1 MNGVHDMGG
10 MHGFGPVLPEANEPV
25 FHAPWEGR
33 VRGMVQLMGAW
44 RLWNIDASRHS
55 IERLLPADYL
65 RLSYFEKWL
74 DALILRLLAKGLVT
88 PEELASGRK
97 ADGAAVASPP
107 VTADMAAD
115 LVTSVGSYQRE
126 VPAQPRFAA
135 GDKVRARNVN
145 PEGHTRLP
153 RYARGRSGVI
163 KRLHGAH
170 VFPDSNARFDG
181 EAPQPLYTVR
191 FTAREL
197 WGEAAHAAD
206 TVSLDLWEDYL
217 DPA

>member
-55 IERLLPADYL
+55 IERLPPVDYL

-88 PEELASGRK
+88 LEELESGRK

-163 KRLHGAH
+163 ERLHGAH

-206 TVSLDLWEDYL
+206 TVSLDLWENYL

>member
-163 KRLHGAH
+163 ERLHGAH

>member
-25 FHAPWEGR
+25 FHAAWEGR
-33 VRGMVQLMGAW
+33 VRALSVLMGAW
-44 RLWNIDASRHS
+44 RLWNIDAGRHS
-55 IERLLPADYL
+55 IERLPPADYL
-65 RLSYFEKWL
+65 RMSYFEKWL
-74 DALILRLLAKGLVT
+74 EALVNRLLAAGLVT

-107 VTADMAAD
+107 VTADMVTDIIAAR
-115 LVTSVGSYQRE
+115 GSYRRD
-126 VPAQPRFAA
+126 VPGKPRFAA
-135 GDKVRARNVN
+135 GDRIRAKNIH

-153 RYARGRSGVI
+153 RYVRGRLGVI
-163 KRLHGAH
+163 ERDHGAH
-170 VFPDSNARFDG
+170 VFPDSNARFAG
-181 EAPQPLYTVR
+181 EAPRFLYTVR

-197 WGEAAHAAD
+197 WGNAGNAAD
-206 TVSLDLWEDYL
+206 AVSLDLWEDYL